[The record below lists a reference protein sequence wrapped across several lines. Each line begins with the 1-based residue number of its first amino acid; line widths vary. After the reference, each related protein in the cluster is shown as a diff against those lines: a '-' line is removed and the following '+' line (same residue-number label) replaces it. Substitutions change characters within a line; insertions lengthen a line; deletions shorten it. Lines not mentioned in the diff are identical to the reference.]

1 MAAADGRW
9 GVHVK
14 GAAAILACLAVGE
27 AAARWLRLPLPGN
40 LLGMVLLAAALR
52 AGVVRMETVRPTA
65 HLLLRHMALF
75 FVPAGVGLV
84 RYLGLLRAEWLPIA
98 GGCAAGLL
106 AVLLVVGPL
115 QQRLER
121 RHG

>member
-1 MAAADGRW
+1 MASEDRRWAACAL
-9 GVHVK
+9 

-27 AAARWLRLPLPGN
+27 AATRWLRLPVPGN
-40 LLGMVLLAAALR
+40 LIGMVLLAGAIRLR
-52 AGVVRMETVRPTA
+52 VVRMETVRPA
-65 HLLLRHMALF
+65 AELLLRHMALF
-75 FVPAGVGLV
+75 FVPAGVGLM
-84 RYLGLLRAEWLPIA
+84 RYLGLLRAEWLPIG

-106 AVLLVVGPL
+106 AVMLVVGPL